1 MSFLIAECLEYSR
14 SLVKVKLNSETI
26 LTPFYDQFVN
36 QRMRLIDERTK
47 TEVTVPVLSRSK

>member
-14 SLVKVKLNSETI
+14 PLVKVKLNSETI

>member
-14 SLVKVKLNSETI
+14 PSVKVKLNSETI